1 MNINVIG
8 AGLTGAVAS
17 RLMAESGYSVHVFEK
32 RSHIGGNCFDE
43 KTEEGIT
50 VQRYGPHI
58 FHTNDQEAWNFCSRF
73 TKFRPYQ
80 HRVLSYVDGQFVPFP
95 INRDTLCQLFG
106 VELSIMEVES
116 FLKLE
121 TEKSLIPVEPTNFRE
136 AVISQ
141 VGEYLYTKMFRE
153 YTRKQWQ
160 TEPDHLAKEVAG
172 RIPVRFNRDNR
183 YFTDKYQGIPQE
195 GYTKMIQNMLDHPNI
210 TIEMDTEYT
219 PDDDTDDF
227 LIYTGRIDEYFHMKY
242 GELNYRSVRFE
253 FETYEGD
260 YQTVGV
266 VNYPNDYD
274 FIRITE
280 FKHFTGEKSDKTVIL
295 KEYPSSEGVPS
306 YVVLDDRNMKLRTLY
321 MDDVKN
327 IEHQHKALFIGRLAE
342 YKYYNMDQVV
352 SAALKRVGSLIDEL
366 KIIKEVENHVR

>member
-153 YTRKQWQ
+153 YTR
-160 TEPDHLAKEVAG
+160 
-172 RIPVRFNRDNR
+172 
-183 YFTDKYQGIPQE
+183 
-195 GYTKMIQNMLDHPNI
+195 
-210 TIEMDTEYT
+210 
-219 PDDDTDDF
+219 
-227 LIYTGRIDEYFHMKY
+227 
-242 GELNYRSVRFE
+242 
-253 FETYEGD
+253 
-260 YQTVGV
+260 
-266 VNYPNDYD
+266 
-274 FIRITE
+274 
-280 FKHFTGEKSDKTVIL
+280 
-295 KEYPSSEGVPS
+295 
-306 YVVLDDRNMKLRTLY
+306 
-321 MDDVKN
+321 
-327 IEHQHKALFIGRLAE
+327 
-342 YKYYNMDQVV
+342 
-352 SAALKRVGSLIDEL
+352 
-366 KIIKEVENHVR
+366 